1 MRIGFDAKRAF
12 FNRTGLGNYSR
23 GIITGIAA
31 RTNGDEL
38 YLMSPKATE
47 NSYFT
52 TPLSVI
58 KPQQGALQSKW
69 RSWDIYKDIN
79 QLELDIYHGL
89 SNELPFSIKKINA
102 KTIVTIHDLIFLRF
116 PELYPFI
123 DRKIYDLKFR
133 FAVKNAD
140 HIIAISEQT
149 KRDIVHYYNV
159 DPAKVSVVYQ
169 SADEVFTKRYSTE
182 LLAEVKNKYSLP
194 DTFLLNVGTIETR
207 KNVGLVVEALSQIE
221 ENIHLVIVGKA
232 QEYATIVKQRVA
244 DLGFQHR
251 VHFLHQVS
259 FEDLPKLYQLA
270 RIFVY
275 PSRFEGFG
283 IPIIEA
289 LNMEVPVI
297 AATGSCLE
305 EAGGAYSKYVHPDDA
320 ATLATHITYLW
331 DNANERQLMVEKGLE
346 YVQQFRPKVIAEEIY
361 KVYLKTL
368 K

>member
-31 RTNGDEL
+31 RASADAL

-47 NSYFT
+47 NSYFNT
-52 TPLSVI
+52 SLTVI
-58 KPQQGALQSKW
+58 KPQPGTLPSKW

-79 QLELDIYHGL
+79 QLGLDIYHGL
-89 SNELPFSIKKINA
+89 SNELPFSIKKIKA
-102 KTIVTIHDLIFLRF
+102 QTIVTIHDLIFLRF

-133 FAVKNAD
+133 FAVKHAD

-149 KRDIVHYYNV
+149 KRDIVYYYSV
-159 DPAKVSVVYQ
+159 DPARISVVYQ
-169 SADEVFTKRYSTE
+169 SADAVFSQKYSTE
-182 LLAEVKNKYSLP
+182 ALKAVQQKYNLP

-207 KNVGLVVEALSQIE
+207 KNVGLVVEALSQLD

-232 QEYATIVKQRVA
+232 QEYATSVKQRVA
-244 DLGFQHR
+244 DLGLQHR

-297 AATGSCLE
+297 AAMGSCLE
-305 EAGGAYSKYVHPDDA
+305 EAGGSHSKYVHPDDA
-320 ATLATHITYLW
+320 AALATHITNLW
-331 DNANERQLMVEKGLE
+331 YNADERQLMVDKGLE
-346 YVQQFRPKVIAEEIY
+346 YVQQFRPEVIADEMY

>member
-31 RTNGDEL
+31 RNNGDAL

-47 NSYFT
+47 NSYFNT
-52 TPLSVI
+52 TLSVV
-58 KPQQGALQSKW
+58 KPQQNLLKSKW

-79 QLELDIYHGL
+79 QLDIDIYHGL
-89 SNELPFSIKKINA
+89 SNELPFSIKKIKA

-123 DRKIYDLKFR
+123 DRKIYDIKFR

-149 KRDIVHYYNV
+149 KRDIVYYYSV
-159 DPAKVSVVYQ
+159 DAAKISVVYQ
-169 SADEVFTKRYSTE
+169 SADVAFTQSYTKE
-182 LLAEVKNKYSLP
+182 ALVAVQQKYNLP
-194 DTFLLNVGTIETR
+194 DTYLLNVGTIETR
-207 KNVGLVVEALSQIE
+207 KNVGLIVEALSQLDVA
-221 ENIHLVIVGKA
+221 IHLVIVGKA

-244 DLGFQHR
+244 ELGLQHR

-289 LNMEVPVI
+289 LNMQVPVI

-305 EAGGAYSKYVHPDDA
+305 EAGGAHSKYVHPDDA
-320 ATLATHITYLW
+320 TALATHISNLW
-331 DNANERQLMVEKGLE
+331 YDDVQRSIMIEKGLE
-346 YVQQFRPKVIAEEIY
+346 YVQQFRPEFIANEMY